1 MTAATSFAIP
11 GSTRFRKHEHDTSHV
26 CVVLQGGFTERESTG
41 WRDVGA
47 GTVRVTGAARHD
59 IDFSKLGAT
68 CMVLDVDA
76 ESMAA
81 PRSPLFIDRDEQL
94 MAIAGRLDR
103 YAKRVDP
110 LARVRRADLTTELLA
125 QIDRRLRGKAAPSPP
140 WLSRIRDLV
149 NDSRGDVSVEELARE
164 AGVHRVHVARTFR
177 DHYGISVSTYAR
189 RVRVES
195 AIALL
200 ATSDMTLSQLA
211 FDSGF
216 SDQSHLTREIRAAI
230 GETPGALRARL
241 HPFKT

>member
-1 MTAATSFAIP
+1 MTAAASFAVP
-11 GSTRFRKHEHDTSHV
+11 ASTRFRRHEHDTSHV
-26 CVVLQGGFTERESTG
+26 CIVLAGGFSERVSTG

-47 GTVRVTGAARHD
+47 GTVRVSGAASHD
-59 IDFSKLGAT
+59 IDFSTVGAT

-76 ESMAA
+76 ESMAGPQS
-81 PRSPLFIDRDEQL
+81 PRFIDRDQQL
-94 MAIAGRLDR
+94 IAIAGTLDR

-110 LARVRRADLTTELLA
+110 LARVRTADLTTELLA
-125 QIDRRLRGKAAPSPP
+125 QIDRRLRGKDAPPPP
-140 WLSRIRDLV
+140 WLARIRDLV
-149 NDSRGDVSVEELARE
+149 NDSRGEVSVEDLARE
-164 AGVHRVHVARTFR
+164 AGVHRVHIARTFR
-177 DHYGISVSTYAR
+177 DHYGITVSTYAR

-200 ATSDMTLSQLA
+200 ATSTMTLSQLA

-216 SDQSHLTREIRAAI
+216 ADQSHLTREIRAAI